1 MSEIQTVQ
9 FIFLLTTIIMS
20 ILTVIYRII
29 DYNKQVHYNE
39 LDSILDNI
47 RHDDM
52 ESDNSTNNDTIRIG
66 ERSININNNYY
77 EVNSMTQAEYD
88 LLSEEEKHSGEVF
101 YIVDSPYSL
110 IYDDR
115 NISTIEEPNHEYK
128 LVENVCKNCGAPLI
142 IKGNSCKC
150 EYCGSTYSLIDVND

>member
-1 MSEIQTVQ
+1 
-9 FIFLLTTIIMS
+9 MS

-47 RHDDM
+47 RHDDT
-52 ESDNSTNNDTIRIG
+52 ESGDIDNSTNINMMRMG
-66 ERSININNNYY
+66 ERSINTGNNY
-77 EVNSMTQAEYD
+77 SKIDRMTQAEYD
-88 LLSEEEKHSGEVF
+88 LLSEEEKHSGKVF
-101 YIVDSPYSL
+101 YITDPYAL
-110 IYDDR
+110 VYDDR

-128 LVENVCKNCGAPLI
+128 LVENVCKNCGAPLV

-150 EYCGSTYSLIDVND
+150 EYCGSTYSLVDVND